1 MASPASQ
8 RPYQEGVEMTTIV
21 NKVDTVA
28 FYGSLVRGDRDRFS
42 DRDVLLVSDDEAAL
56 IEGKAWMEANGFS
69 CACYSWVKLEFLA
82 GRKALFLQH
91 LKQESRI
98 VMDKGQ
104 KLRSL
109 LSQFSPDSTYTN
121 QIDIARELLSVTE
134 CFPDTPYGIG
144 WALDVMAVGFRNL
157 AILALANEGKY
168 LFSFSAIL
176 AELKKMGMLN
186 SDDVIRLR
194 ALRKHKASF
203 RQKAYHLLPPKE
215 EVFELRQLVGD
226 VFDTNP
232 SSKLVSEEVF
242 HNFCL
247 QSNPTFKSSHWY
259 LKARLYEGA
268 FLGLNLTSPSMDSGT
283 LRRLQAVENA
293 IASPGCYSA
302 LFMNSADNL
311 RQEVITLSEQFR
323 LKAA

>member
-1 MASPASQ
+1 
-8 RPYQEGVEMTTIV
+8 MTILER
-21 NKVDTVA
+21 VDAVA
-28 FYGSLVRGDRDRFS
+28 FYGSMVRGDRDRFS
-42 DRDVLLVSDDEAAL
+42 DRDVLLVSDDDAAL
-56 IEGKAWMEANGFS
+56 NEGKLWMEENGFS

-82 GRKALFLQH
+82 RRKALFIQH

-98 VMDKGQ
+98 VIDKGQ
-104 KLRSL
+104 KLNFL
-109 LSQFSPDSTYTN
+109 LSQFSPDSTYIK
-121 QIDIARELLSVTE
+121 QIDTARELVSVTE
-134 CFPDTPYGIG
+134 CFPDTLYGIG

-168 LFSFSAIL
+168 LFSFSGIL
-176 AELKKMGMLN
+176 GELKKIGMIN
-186 SDDVIRLR
+186 SDEEARLR
-194 ALRKHKASF
+194 LLREYKASF
-203 RQKAYHLLPPKE
+203 RRKAYHLLPPKE
-215 EVFELRQLVGD
+215 EVFELRQLVGE

-232 SSKLVSEEVF
+232 SSRLVSEEVF

-247 QSNPTFKSSHWY
+247 RSNSAFKSSHWY

-268 FLGLNLTSPSMDSGT
+268 FLGLNHPSRRIDSST

-311 RQEVITLSEQFR
+311 RREVIDLSDQFR